1 MNLPKT
7 IRTQSDDSR
16 AQKHAVLPH
25 NPKRHSAS
33 FRRVLVLVY
42 GTVVLF
48 ALLITG
54 IYTVVSPQIFASNK
68 ISDLIP
74 KGQIIA
80 GYIESTLRGELSS
93 TYLVP
98 LIGRSTSQWEA
109 TVWVVDANG
118 DTLIR
123 TQQIEGRRVGRLPA
137 KLSESMLPQ
146 VLSGEV
152 ATHVGSMEDL
162 TVSDGASHRKSARS
176 SGVMNGLSEGSAKA
190 PETDS
195 TEEVMNGNLV
205 VVAVPITFMDEVIG
219 AVFMAQSMTEIMGG
233 MQALTNTLALSL
245 LLVGL
250 LMLPVV
256 LFFASRMVRPITRMR
271 TVALTMAGGDLTAR
285 AEDGSNDEYGEL
297 GRALNYLSSEL
308 GSTISSL
315 QMERN
320 RLQSLINGLSEGIIA
335 VDAKGATTLINPA
348 VYGLLNLQSTDD
360 NVRAAAPD
368 VFAMFDQALS
378 SAQAVKKTVWQGDVA
393 LHISVSPLLLQS
405 GEVTGCVGIVSD
417 VTSAERLEQTRRD
430 YVANVSH
437 ELRTPLTA
445 MRALIEP
452 LRDGL
457 VKTEEQRQQIY
468 DVVLR
473 ETMRLSRLVNDMLE
487 LSRLQSG
494 TASLSRSV
502 FAPLPLFNLIHETY
516 SAYAEDYQQTF
527 VYDVPE
533 DLPSVWGNPDRTQQ
547 VLIVLLD
554 NAFKYTPEGGVVTL
568 SACAEGDVVRVRVR
582 DTGVGIPA
590 ADLPHVF
597 DRFYKVDKSHHSKGT
612 GLGLVIAY
620 EIMKHLGEEMSVT
633 SEPGQGS
640 CFTFTLHIAQ
650 GSAERTAELPKAPA

>member
-1 MNLPKT
+1 MT
-7 IRTQSDDSR
+7 AGR
-16 AQKHAVLPH
+16 
-25 NPKRHSAS
+25 PKRYSAS

-42 GTVVLF
+42 GTVILF

-109 TVWVVDANG
+109 TVWVVDASG

-162 TVSDGASHRKSARS
+162 TVSDGASHRKSAWS
-176 SGVMNGLSEGSAKA
+176 SGVMNGLSEGSPKT

-533 DLPSVWGNPDRTQQ
+533 DLPSVWDNPDRTQQ

-612 GLGLVIAY
+612 GLGLAIAY

-650 GSAERTAELPKAPA
+650 GSAEKTAELPKAPA

>member
-1 MNLPKT
+1 MT
-7 IRTQSDDSR
+7 AGR
-16 AQKHAVLPH
+16 
-25 NPKRHSAS
+25 PKRHSAS

-42 GTVVLF
+42 GTVILF

-68 ISDLIP
+68 IGDLIP

-109 TVWVVDANG
+109 TVWVVDASG

-137 KLSESMLPQ
+137 KLSKSMLPQ

-162 TVSDGASHRKSARS
+162 TVSDGTSQRKSARS
-176 SGVMNGLSEGSAKA
+176 SSVMNGLSEGSAKT

-297 GRALNYLSSEL
+297 GRALNHLSSEL

-612 GLGLVIAY
+612 GLGLAIAY

-633 SEPGQGS
+633 SEPGRGS

-650 GSAERTAELPKAPA
+650 GAAELPKAPA

>member
-1 MNLPKT
+1 MT
-7 IRTQSDDSR
+7 AGR
-16 AQKHAVLPH
+16 
-25 NPKRHSAS
+25 PKRHSAS

-42 GTVVLF
+42 GTVILF

-109 TVWVVDANG
+109 TVWVVDASG

-176 SGVMNGLSEGSAKA
+176 SGVMNGLSEGSAKT

-368 VFAMFDQALS
+368 VFAMFDQVLS

-612 GLGLVIAY
+612 GLGLAIAY

-650 GSAERTAELPKAPA
+650 GSAEETAELPKAPA

>member
-1 MNLPKT
+1 MT
-7 IRTQSDDSR
+7 AGR
-16 AQKHAVLPH
+16 
-25 NPKRHSAS
+25 PKRHSAS

-42 GTVVLF
+42 GTVILF

-109 TVWVVDANG
+109 TVWVVDASG

-123 TQQIEGRRVGRLPA
+123 TQQIDGRRVGRLPA

-176 SGVMNGLSEGSAKA
+176 SSVMNGLSEGSAKA

-612 GLGLVIAY
+612 GLGLAIAY

-650 GSAERTAELPKAPA
+650 GSAEKTAELPKAPA

>member
-1 MNLPKT
+1 MT
-7 IRTQSDDSR
+7 AGR
-16 AQKHAVLPH
+16 
-25 NPKRHSAS
+25 PKRHSAS

-42 GTVVLF
+42 GTVILF

-109 TVWVVDANG
+109 TVWVVDASG

-162 TVSDGASHRKSARS
+162 TVSDGASHRKSAWS
-176 SGVMNGLSEGSAKA
+176 SSVMNGLSEGSAKT

-612 GLGLVIAY
+612 GLGLAIAY

-640 CFTFTLHIAQ
+640 CFTFTLHIAH
-650 GSAERTAELPKAPA
+650 SAAELPKAPA

>member
-1 MNLPKT
+1 MTAGRL
-7 IRTQSDDSR
+7 
-16 AQKHAVLPH
+16 
-25 NPKRHSAS
+25 KRHSAS

-42 GTVVLF
+42 GTVILF

-109 TVWVVDANG
+109 TVWVVDASG

-176 SGVMNGLSEGSAKA
+176 SSVMNGLSEGSAKA

-612 GLGLVIAY
+612 GLGLAIAY

-650 GSAERTAELPKAPA
+650 GSAEKTAELPKAPA

>member
-1 MNLPKT
+1 MT
-7 IRTQSDDSR
+7 AGR
-16 AQKHAVLPH
+16 
-25 NPKRHSAS
+25 PKRHSAS

-42 GTVVLF
+42 GTVILF

-109 TVWVVDANG
+109 TVWVVDASG

-176 SGVMNGLSEGSAKA
+176 SSVMNGLSEGSAKA

-502 FAPLPLFNLIHETY
+502 FAPLPLFSLIHETY

-612 GLGLVIAY
+612 GLGLAIAY

-650 GSAERTAELPKAPA
+650 GSAEKTAELPKAPA

>member
-1 MNLPKT
+1 MT
-7 IRTQSDDSR
+7 AGR
-16 AQKHAVLPH
+16 
-25 NPKRHSAS
+25 PKRHSAS

-42 GTVVLF
+42 GTVILF

-68 ISDLIP
+68 ITDLIP

-109 TVWVVDANG
+109 TVWVVDASG

-146 VLSGEV
+146 VLSGEI

-162 TVSDGASHRKSARS
+162 TVSDGASHRKSAWS
-176 SGVMNGLSEGSAKA
+176 SSVMNGLSEGSAKA

-271 TVALTMAGGDLTAR
+271 TVALTMASGDLTAR

-335 VDAKGATTLINPA
+335 VDANGATTLINPA

-612 GLGLVIAY
+612 GLGLAIAY

-650 GSAERTAELPKAPA
+650 GSAEKTAELPKAPA

>member
-1 MNLPKT
+1 MT
-7 IRTQSDDSR
+7 AGR
-16 AQKHAVLPH
+16 
-25 NPKRHSAS
+25 PKRHSAS

-42 GTVVLF
+42 GTVILF

-109 TVWVVDANG
+109 TVWVVDASG

-137 KLSESMLPQ
+137 KLSKSMLPQ

-162 TVSDGASHRKSARS
+162 TVSDGTSQRKSARS
-176 SGVMNGLSEGSAKA
+176 SSVMNGLSEGSAKT

-612 GLGLVIAY
+612 GLGLAIAY

-633 SEPGQGS
+633 SEPGRGS

-650 GSAERTAELPKAPA
+650 GAAEKTAELPKAPA

>member
-1 MNLPKT
+1 MT
-7 IRTQSDDSR
+7 AGR
-16 AQKHAVLPH
+16 
-25 NPKRHSAS
+25 PKRHSAS

-42 GTVVLF
+42 GTVILF

-68 ISDLIP
+68 ITDLIP

-109 TVWVVDANG
+109 TVWVVDASG

-146 VLSGEV
+146 VLSGEI

-176 SGVMNGLSEGSAKA
+176 SSVMNGLSEGSAKA

-205 VVAVPITFMDEVIG
+205 VVAVPITFMGEVIG

-502 FAPLPLFNLIHETY
+502 FAPLPLFNLIYETY

-612 GLGLVIAY
+612 GLGLAIAY

-650 GSAERTAELPKAPA
+650 GSAEKTAELPKAPA

>member
-1 MNLPKT
+1 MT
-7 IRTQSDDSR
+7 AGR
-16 AQKHAVLPH
+16 
-25 NPKRHSAS
+25 PKRHSAS

-42 GTVVLF
+42 GTVILF

-54 IYTVVSPQIFASNK
+54 IYTAVSPQIFASNK

-109 TVWVVDANG
+109 TVWVVDASG

-378 SAQAVKKTVWQGDVA
+378 SARAVKKTVWQGDVA

-612 GLGLVIAY
+612 GLGLAIAY

-650 GSAERTAELPKAPA
+650 GSAEKTAEPPKAPA

>member
-1 MNLPKT
+1 MT
-7 IRTQSDDSR
+7 AGR
-16 AQKHAVLPH
+16 
-25 NPKRHSAS
+25 PKRHSAS

-42 GTVVLF
+42 GTVILF

-54 IYTVVSPQIFASNK
+54 IYTIVSPQIFASNK

-109 TVWVVDANG
+109 TVWVVDASG

-547 VLIVLLD
+547 VLIALLD

-568 SACAEGDVVRVRVR
+568 SACAEDNVVRVRVR

-612 GLGLVIAY
+612 GLGLAIAY

-633 SEPGQGS
+633 SEPGRGS

-650 GSAERTAELPKAPA
+650 GSAEKTAELPKAPA

>member
-1 MNLPKT
+1 MT
-7 IRTQSDDSR
+7 AGR
-16 AQKHAVLPH
+16 
-25 NPKRHSAS
+25 PKRHSAS

-42 GTVVLF
+42 GTVILF

-68 ISDLIP
+68 ITDLIP

-109 TVWVVDANG
+109 TVWVVDASG

-162 TVSDGASHRKSARS
+162 TVSDGASHRKSAWS
-176 SGVMNGLSEGSAKA
+176 SSVMNGLSEGSAKA

-219 AVFMAQSMTEIMGG
+219 AVFMAQSMTEIMDG

-612 GLGLVIAY
+612 GLGLAIAY

-650 GSAERTAELPKAPA
+650 GAAERTAELPKAPA

>member
-1 MNLPKT
+1 MT
-7 IRTQSDDSR
+7 AGR
-16 AQKHAVLPH
+16 
-25 NPKRHSAS
+25 PKRHSAS

-42 GTVVLF
+42 GTVILF

-109 TVWVVDANG
+109 TVWVVDASG

-176 SGVMNGLSEGSAKA
+176 SSVMNGLSEGSAKA

-568 SACAEGDVVRVRVR
+568 SACAEGNVVRVRVR

-612 GLGLVIAY
+612 GLGLAIAY

-633 SEPGQGS
+633 SEPGRGS

-650 GSAERTAELPKAPA
+650 GSAEKTAELPKAPA

>member
-1 MNLPKT
+1 MT
-7 IRTQSDDSR
+7 AGR
-16 AQKHAVLPH
+16 
-25 NPKRHSAS
+25 PKRHSAS

-42 GTVVLF
+42 GTVILF

-109 TVWVVDANG
+109 TVWVVDASG

-176 SGVMNGLSEGSAKA
+176 SGVMNGLSEGSPKA

-568 SACAEGDVVRVRVR
+568 SACAEGDVVRIRVR

-612 GLGLVIAY
+612 GLGLAIAY

-650 GSAERTAELPKAPA
+650 GAAEKTAELPKAPA

>member
-1 MNLPKT
+1 MT
-7 IRTQSDDSR
+7 AGR
-16 AQKHAVLPH
+16 
-25 NPKRHSAS
+25 PKRHSAS

-42 GTVVLF
+42 GTVILF

-80 GYIESTLRGELSS
+80 GYIESTLRGDLSS

-109 TVWVVDANG
+109 TVWVVDASG

-137 KLSESMLPQ
+137 KLSKSMLPQ

-162 TVSDGASHRKSARS
+162 TVSDGTSQRKSARS
-176 SGVMNGLSEGSAKA
+176 SSVMNGLSEGSAKT

-297 GRALNYLSSEL
+297 GRALNHLSSEL

-612 GLGLVIAY
+612 GLGLAIAY

-650 GSAERTAELPKAPA
+650 GAAELPKAPA

>member
-1 MNLPKT
+1 MT
-7 IRTQSDDSR
+7 AGR
-16 AQKHAVLPH
+16 
-25 NPKRHSAS
+25 PKRHSAS

-42 GTVVLF
+42 GTVILF

-109 TVWVVDANG
+109 TVWVVDASG

-162 TVSDGASHRKSARS
+162 TVSDGASQRKSARS

-612 GLGLVIAY
+612 GLGLAIAY

-633 SEPGQGS
+633 SEPGRGS

-650 GSAERTAELPKAPA
+650 GSAEKTAELPKAPA

>member
-1 MNLPKT
+1 MT
-7 IRTQSDDSR
+7 AGR
-16 AQKHAVLPH
+16 
-25 NPKRHSAS
+25 PKRHSAS

-42 GTVVLF
+42 GTVILF

-109 TVWVVDANG
+109 TVWVVDASG

-162 TVSDGASHRKSARS
+162 TVSDGASQRKSAWS
-176 SGVMNGLSEGSAKA
+176 SSVMNGLSEGSAKT

-297 GRALNYLSSEL
+297 GRALNHLSSEL

-612 GLGLVIAY
+612 GLGLAIAY

-633 SEPGQGS
+633 SEPGRGS

-650 GSAERTAELPKAPA
+650 GSAEKTAELPKAPA

>member
-1 MNLPKT
+1 MTAGK
-7 IRTQSDDSR
+7 
-16 AQKHAVLPH
+16 
-25 NPKRHSAS
+25 PKRHSAS

-42 GTVVLF
+42 GTVILF

-109 TVWVVDANG
+109 TVWVVDASG

-162 TVSDGASHRKSARS
+162 TVSDGASQRKSAWS
-176 SGVMNGLSEGSAKA
+176 SSVMNGLSEGSAKT

-612 GLGLVIAY
+612 GLGLAIAY

-633 SEPGQGS
+633 SEPGRGS

-650 GSAERTAELPKAPA
+650 GSAEKTAELPKAPA

>member
-1 MNLPKT
+1 MT
-7 IRTQSDDSR
+7 AGR
-16 AQKHAVLPH
+16 
-25 NPKRHSAS
+25 PKRHSAS

-42 GTVVLF
+42 GTVILF

-109 TVWVVDANG
+109 TVWVVDASG

-494 TASLSRSV
+494 TASLSQIV

-612 GLGLVIAY
+612 GLGLAIAY

-650 GSAERTAELPKAPA
+650 GSAEKTAEPPKAPA

>member
-1 MNLPKT
+1 MT
-7 IRTQSDDSR
+7 AGR
-16 AQKHAVLPH
+16 
-25 NPKRHSAS
+25 PKRHSAS

-42 GTVVLF
+42 GTVILF

-54 IYTVVSPQIFASNK
+54 IYTIVSPQIFASNK

-109 TVWVVDANG
+109 TVWVVDASG

-348 VYGLLNLQSTDD
+348 VYGLLNLQSSDD

-612 GLGLVIAY
+612 GLGLAIAY

-650 GSAERTAELPKAPA
+650 GSAEKTAELPKAPA

>member
-1 MNLPKT
+1 MT
-7 IRTQSDDSR
+7 AGR
-16 AQKHAVLPH
+16 
-25 NPKRHSAS
+25 PKRHSAS

-42 GTVVLF
+42 GTVILF

-80 GYIESTLRGELSS
+80 GYIESTLRGDLSS

-109 TVWVVDANG
+109 TVWVVDASG

-162 TVSDGASHRKSARS
+162 TVSDGASHRRSARS

-612 GLGLVIAY
+612 GLGLAIAY

-633 SEPGQGS
+633 SEPGRGS
-640 CFTFTLHIAQ
+640 CFTFTLHIAH
-650 GSAERTAELPKAPA
+650 GSAEKTAELPKAPA

>member
-1 MNLPKT
+1 MT
-7 IRTQSDDSR
+7 AGR
-16 AQKHAVLPH
+16 
-25 NPKRHSAS
+25 PKRHSAS

-42 GTVVLF
+42 GTVILF

-109 TVWVVDANG
+109 TVWVVDASG

-533 DLPSVWGNPDRTQQ
+533 DLPNVWGNPDRTQQ

-612 GLGLVIAY
+612 GLGLAIAY

-633 SEPGQGS
+633 SEPGRGS

-650 GSAERTAELPKAPA
+650 GSAEKTAELPKAPA

>member
-1 MNLPKT
+1 MT
-7 IRTQSDDSR
+7 AGR
-16 AQKHAVLPH
+16 
-25 NPKRHSAS
+25 PKRHSAS

-42 GTVVLF
+42 GTVILF

-109 TVWVVDANG
+109 TVWVVDASG

-190 PETDS
+190 PEADS

-612 GLGLVIAY
+612 GLGLAIAY

-633 SEPGQGS
+633 SEPGRGS

-650 GSAERTAELPKAPA
+650 GSAEKTAELPKAPA

>member
-1 MNLPKT
+1 MTAGK
-7 IRTQSDDSR
+7 
-16 AQKHAVLPH
+16 
-25 NPKRHSAS
+25 PKRHSAS

-42 GTVVLF
+42 GTVILF

-109 TVWVVDANG
+109 TVWVVDASG

-146 VLSGEV
+146 VLSGDV

-162 TVSDGASHRKSARS
+162 TVSDGANRRKSAWS
-176 SGVMNGLSEGSAKA
+176 SSVMNGLSEGSAKA

-348 VYGLLNLQSTDD
+348 VYGLLNLQSTND

-612 GLGLVIAY
+612 GLGLAIAY

-650 GSAERTAELPKAPA
+650 SSAEKTAELPKAPA

>member
-1 MNLPKT
+1 MT
-7 IRTQSDDSR
+7 AGR
-16 AQKHAVLPH
+16 
-25 NPKRHSAS
+25 PKRHSAS

-42 GTVVLF
+42 GTVILF

-109 TVWVVDANG
+109 TVWVVDASG

-162 TVSDGASHRKSARS
+162 TVSDGTSQRKSARS
-176 SGVMNGLSEGSAKA
+176 SSVMNGLSEGSAKT

-297 GRALNYLSSEL
+297 GRALNHLSSEL

-494 TASLSRSV
+494 TASLSRSA

-554 NAFKYTPEGGVVTL
+554 NAFKYTPEGGIVTL
-568 SACAEGDVVRVRVR
+568 SACAEDDVVRVRVR

-612 GLGLVIAY
+612 GLGLAIAY

-633 SEPGQGS
+633 SEPGRGS

-650 GSAERTAELPKAPA
+650 GAAEKTAELPKAPA

>member
-1 MNLPKT
+1 MT
-7 IRTQSDDSR
+7 AGR
-16 AQKHAVLPH
+16 
-25 NPKRHSAS
+25 PKRHSAS

-42 GTVVLF
+42 GTVILF

-109 TVWVVDANG
+109 TVWVVDASG

-162 TVSDGASHRKSARS
+162 TVSDGTSQRKSARS
-176 SGVMNGLSEGSAKA
+176 SSVMNGLSEGSAKT

-205 VVAVPITFMDEVIG
+205 VVAVPVTFMDEVIG

-271 TVALTMAGGDLTAR
+271 TVALTMAGGDLTVR

-297 GRALNYLSSEL
+297 GRALNHLSSEL

-612 GLGLVIAY
+612 GLGLAIAY

-650 GSAERTAELPKAPA
+650 GAAELPKTPA

>member
-1 MNLPKT
+1 MT
-7 IRTQSDDSR
+7 AGR
-16 AQKHAVLPH
+16 
-25 NPKRHSAS
+25 PKRYSAS

-42 GTVVLF
+42 GTVILF

-109 TVWVVDANG
+109 TVWVVDASG

-612 GLGLVIAY
+612 GLGLAIAY